1 MTSRLVSSEPIFSA
15 EKVRAIHE
23 ALDNEL
29 VDVVFQPIADIR
41 RQRLMAYE
49 ALARPRSKI
58 FSSTPEMFEVAIQA
72 GRIAELGRMHREQ
85 AVRRC
90 SGYSL
95 FLNIHPHE
103 FDYGWLV
110 RPDDPMFRHRWPLTL
125 EITESVPLKY
135 FAQCHS
141 VLAEIRRK
149 GISLAIDDLGA
160 GFSNLKYI
168 SDLEPEIVKLDRE
181 LIAGLEPDTRQFKL
195 LTSIV
200 DLCHNME
207 AQVIA
212 EGVETEPELE
222 AVMALDVDMVQGY
235 VFGRPADPPPD
246 LIWPGTRR

>member
-1 MTSRLVSSEPIFSA
+1 MTTRLAADPLFSA
-15 EKVRAIHE
+15 EKVRAIHD
-23 ALDNEL
+23 A
-29 VDVVFQPIADIR
+29 VDTGDVGVVFQPIADVR
-41 RQRLMAYE
+41 RRRLYAYE
-49 ALARPRSKI
+49 ALARPRTGV
-58 FSSTPEMFEVAIQA
+58 FVSTPEMFEVAIQA
-72 GRIAELGRMHREQ
+72 GRVAELGRLHRDQ
-85 AVRRC
+85 AVKRAQ
-90 SGYSL
+90 GYPL

-110 RPDDPMFRHRWPLTL
+110 RPDDPMFRHRWPVTL

-149 GISLAIDDLGA
+149 GVSLAIDDLGA

-168 SDLEPEIVKLDRE
+168 SDLEPEVVKLDRE
-181 LIAGLEPDTRQFKL
+181 LIAGLTPDTRQFRL

-200 DLCHNME
+200 DLCHEME

-212 EGVETEPELE
+212 EGVETESELE
-222 AVMALDVDMVQGY
+222 ASIQLGVDFVQGY

>member
-1 MTSRLVSSEPIFSA
+1 M
-15 EKVRAIHE
+15 RAVHE
-23 ALDNEL
+23 AVDNED
-29 VDVVFQPIADIR
+29 VGVVFQPIADVRTR
-41 RQRLMAYE
+41 RLHAYE
-49 ALARPRSKI
+49 ALARPKQDV
-58 FSSTPEMFEVAIQA
+58 FASTPEMFEVAIQA
-72 GRIAELGRMHREQ
+72 GRIAELGRLHRDQ
-85 AVRRC
+85 AVKRC
-90 SGYSL
+90 SGYTL

-110 RPDDPMFRHRWPLTL
+110 RPDDPMFRHRWPVTL

-135 FAQCHS
+135 FTQCHS

-149 GISLAIDDLGA
+149 GIGLAIDDLGA

-181 LIAGLEPDTRQFKL
+181 LIAGLSAGSRQFRL
-195 LTSIV
+195 LTSLLE
-200 DLCHNME
+200 LCHQME

-212 EGVETEPELE
+212 EGVETEDELE
-222 AVMALDVDMVQGY
+222 SVIDLGVDFVQGY